1 MCSTVEGVKK
11 QKKQTT
17 SLSYADIF
25 QVLSDTTNARF
36 AFFFFLN
43 LFLKGKNDCDICIKS
58 VS

>member
-1 MCSTVEGVKK
+1 MCSTDDGVRK
-11 QKKQTT
+11 QKKQTN

-36 AFFFFLN
+36 AFFFFN